1 VKKLLPEFIA
11 DRLDPNQ
18 RYGLRLTLLA
28 LAIALV
34 AVPFG
39 LLLEAVVHKDKEL
52 QEIDTALSEQLFG
65 WVSKKEVVVAV
76 LKFLSFLGK
85 PLWFWIVVGAAGIYL
100 FKVGRIRL
108 LAFLLI
114 ATVGGGVVDT
124 IVKVAVNR
132 SRPELED
139 PLIEAFGKSFPSG
152 HAMTSIIT
160 YGALLLIFMPA
171 IPKRWRVPA
180 VGMGVTLVA
189 SIGFSRL
196 ALGVHYLSDIL
207 AGYALGLAW
216 LVASTAAFS
225 IWQQEKG
232 RKPVEPLKG
241 VEPAAARD
249 LKLR

>member
-1 VKKLLPEFIA
+1 MLPEFVA
-11 DRLDPNQ
+11 ARLDPNQ
-18 RYGLRLTLLA
+18 RFGLRLTLLA

-39 LLLEAVVHKDKEL
+39 LLLEAVVHEDRDL
-52 QEIDTALSEQLFG
+52 QEIDTALSESLFG
-65 WVSKKEVVVAV
+65 WASKKEAVVAV

-85 PLWFWIVVGAAGIYL
+85 PVWFWIVVGAVGIYL
-100 FKVGRIRL
+100 FKVGRMRL

-114 ATVGGGVVDT
+114 ATIGGGVVDT

-132 SRPELED
+132 SRPEVDD
-139 PLIEAFGKSFPSG
+139 PLVEAFGKSFPSG

-160 YGALLLIFMPA
+160 YGALVLIFMPV
-171 IPKRWRVPA
+171 IPKRWRWTTIGLA
-180 VGMGVTLVA
+180 ITLVA
-189 SIGFSRL
+189 AIGFSRL

-225 IWQQEKG
+225 IWQQERG
-232 RKPVEPLKG
+232 RKPVEPLEG
-241 VEPAAARD
+241 AEPAAAKD